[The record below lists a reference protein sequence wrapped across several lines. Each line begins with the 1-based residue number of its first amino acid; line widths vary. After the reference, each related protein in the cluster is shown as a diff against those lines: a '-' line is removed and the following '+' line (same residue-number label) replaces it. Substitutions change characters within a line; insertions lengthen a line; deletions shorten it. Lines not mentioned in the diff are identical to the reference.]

1 MTSIQHTDA
10 MILMELDKA
19 LGHVKGQ
26 PVTREI
32 QEEIKEKGAPFL
44 MRLRNNG
51 HSFPDAID
59 LMRRTLYPTE

>member
-1 MTSIQHTDA
+1 MKLQHTDA
-10 MILMELDKA
+10 MILKELDQV

-51 HSFPDAID
+51 HSFADSID